1 MASVKKAA
9 ETAAEETVVQDGVEI
24 YLKRTENRDSNVFV
38 SINGVSWLIPRGVKT
53 VVPKIVAEELERS
66 EKAMEDFL
74 LMSDEESRKMTR
86 G

>member
-9 ETAAEETVVQDGVEI
+9 ETAAEEAVVQDGVEI

-53 VVPKIVAEELERS
+53 VVPKIVADELERS

-74 LMSDEESRKMTR
+74 LMSDEESRKSMN
-86 G
+86 